1 MNCKKYFILL
11 FLIFVIIN
19 LKISITVKQNDLNQW
34 IGEYNNCE
42 DSEFIHGY
50 FKIIIWEQNKLFF
63 ALIDYSSTQH
73 HYNDN
78 KSIITHTKLLANVI
92 GNNEIIDIVFLQ
104 TLPGDTNYGNDLF
117 KKGEKLIRLEQDQ
130 IGITTEWKALKFK
143 GEKNIVGKYFEKE
156 N

>member
-1 MNCKKYFILL
+1 MNKKYYVYLISFIIIVL
-11 FLIFVIIN
+11 IIN
-19 LKISITVKQNDLNQW
+19 CFIFEYGSKKNQW
-34 IGEYNNCE
+34 IGEYNYCE
-42 DSEFIHGY
+42 NNEFIHENY
-50 FKIIIWEQNKLFF
+50 KIIIWEQNKIFF
-63 ALIDYSSTQH
+63 ALIDYS

-78 KSIITHTKLLANVI
+78 DYNHTKLLANVI

-143 GEKNIVGKYFEKE
+143 GKKNIVGEYFEKE